1 METRLTNKLFS
12 KLHESYVRLLGYV
25 PCVAGKDCVPL
36 ITTPRALPV
45 KLVHRDGQRVLSCLK
60 LWALCLRCV
69 CRCGGVYVVC
79 MLDVM
84 CVCMMWV
91 G

>member
-1 METRLTNKLFS
+1 M
-12 KLHESYVRLLGYV
+12 
-25 PCVAGKDCVPL
+25 AGKDCVPL

-45 KLVHRDGQRVLSCLK
+45 TLVHRDGQRVLSCLK

-69 CRCGGVYVVC
+69 CRRGGVYVVC

-84 CVCMMWV
+84 CVCVMWV